1 MTLYDLGLALK
12 RYRRVIFI
20 AFSLLF
26 VIVMLMTFTIRD
38 GKPAFR
44 ATLKYDSGVQI
55 AVVAPG
61 TDSLITG
68 TGGSFAGAASLYASL
83 LGSSEAADWIGDENG
98 FKLESAVDA
107 STERNSS
114 IIIAQVTG
122 PTPEQ
127 ARGAA
132 LSTFDWLSKRL
143 LEPIETSDFPS
154 PPTTVPQI
162 VLDGPF
168 SSFTEI
174 TIGPG
179 LEGVDGDLF
188 LFVDIGSS
196 GSIPLPLQQSAGTT
210 VRTDTTLEPLTT
222 VVLTLSTAADE
233 VLDTIRLAPE
243 PLPRIVDALPELF
256 IDIPDGSVQRTSL
269 GDEGGTTWTFNSSS
283 ITLTWEDGAATAS
296 VTEVETASVDLA
308 LLTPEPGFT
317 ASGGRRGPILA
328 IAALL
333 VGAVLILTGV
343 IVADTWRRERDARRL
358 TTNEA
363 QEVTDHPQPN
373 GSTQGRVGTDIPAS
387 TDIEVQTTSLDS

>member
-1 MTLYDLGLALK
+1 MTLFDLGLALK

-26 VIVMLMTFTIRD
+26 VVVILMTFTIRD

-68 TGGSFAGAASLYASL
+68 TGGSFAGAANLYASL
-83 LGSSEAADWIGDENG
+83 LGSSEAANWIGDENG

-114 IIIAQVTG
+114 IIVARVTG

-174 TIGPG
+174 TIGAG
-179 LEGVDGDLF
+179 LSAVDDDLF
-188 LFVDIGSS
+188 LFVDIGAS
-196 GSIPLPLQQSAGTT
+196 GSLPLPLKQSAGTT

-222 VVLTLSTAADE
+222 VVLTLTTASDE

-243 PLPRIVDALPELF
+243 PLPRIVDTLPELF
-256 IDIPDGSVQRTSL
+256 IDVPDGSVQRTSL
-269 GDEGGTTWTFNSSS
+269 GEEGGTTWTFDSSS
-283 ITLTWEDGAATAS
+283 ISLQWEDGAATVS
-296 VTEVETASVDLA
+296 VTEVATASVDLA
-308 LLTPEPGFT
+308 LLTTEPGFT

-333 VGAVLILTGV
+333 VGGVLILTSV
-343 IVADTWRRERDARRL
+343 IVADTWRRERDARRPA
-358 TTNEA
+358 TAEVA
-363 QEVTDHPQPN
+363 QATSHQQPN
-373 GSTQGRVGTDIPAS
+373 GSTQGRVGTDIPPS